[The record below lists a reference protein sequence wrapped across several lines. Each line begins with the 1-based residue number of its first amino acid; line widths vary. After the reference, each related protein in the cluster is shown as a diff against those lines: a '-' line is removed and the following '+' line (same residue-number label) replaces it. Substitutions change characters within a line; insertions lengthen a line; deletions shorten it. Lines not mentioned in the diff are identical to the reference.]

1 MAAAPERTG
10 RRIDPLGGLPDVVI
24 RNRIVNKAQ
33 VAALIDQHPCQID
46 RLVKAGRFP
55 PPLKIGARKGGWRLA
70 TVLDHLERAETAAL

>member
-1 MAAAPERTG
+1 MKRGIIMRDDVLSTLPPEVT
-10 RRIDPLGGLPDVVI
+10 

-55 PPLKIGARKGGWRLA
+55 PPLKIGARKGGWRLG
-70 TVLDHLERAETAAL
+70 TVLDHLERAETAAA

>member
-1 MAAAPERTG
+1 MRQD
-10 RRIDPLGGLPDVVI
+10 ILSSLPSEAT

-55 PPLKIGARKGGWRLA
+55 PPLKLGARKGGWRLS
-70 TVLDHLERAETAAL
+70 TVLDHIERAETAAA